1 MSTNKDDKK
10 KRNNVNNVNIAAIS
24 ITLIIISYAFLKW
37 VFPYMCK
44 GGVLAT
50 CGL

>member
-1 MSTNKDDKK
+1 MPTNKDDKK
-10 KRNNVNNVNIAAIS
+10 KRNNINIVAIS
-24 ITLIIISYAFLKW
+24 ITLIIISYVFLKW

-44 GGVLAT
+44 GGVLAV

>member
-1 MSTNKDDKK
+1 MATDKDDKK
-10 KRNNVNNVNIAAIS
+10 KRNNINIAAIS
-24 ITLIIISYAFLKW
+24 ITLIIILYAFLKW

-44 GGVLAT
+44 GGVLAV